1 MPRLT
6 PVIRVKE
13 KAIPALTKD
22 RWHPT
27 SLADEASDAKPLM
40 VGNTNR
46 SFCCRDSAQADQ
58 LLVRRLLAKTF
69 GVALAKAGQPSTL
82 RSLNHF
88 FKLRAQHRFGS
99 CCESMLPLYG
109 CVMSTARE
117 IEEAIRSLPA
127 SERDKLLHTIPDLF
141 PELSGDAEWERI
153 IHDERPRPSLSQ
165 FLDKTES
172 EFRRDP
178 GKFAELR
185 DDDFASH
192 S

>member
-1 MPRLT
+1 
-6 PVIRVKE
+6 
-13 KAIPALTKD
+13 
-22 RWHPT
+22 
-27 SLADEASDAKPLM
+27 
-40 VGNTNR
+40 
-46 SFCCRDSAQADQ
+46 
-58 LLVRRLLAKTF
+58 
-69 GVALAKAGQPSTL
+69 
-82 RSLNHF
+82 
-88 FKLRAQHRFGS
+88 
-99 CCESMLPLYG
+99 MLPLYG

>member
-1 MPRLT
+1 MPRFT

-13 KAIPALTKD
+13 KAIPALPENG
-22 RWHPT
+22 RYLP
-27 SLADEASDAKPLM
+27 SSVDEFCDAKPLM

-46 SFCCRDSAQADQ
+46 GLCCRDSAQPDQ
-58 LLVRRLLAKTF
+58 L
-69 GVALAKAGQPSTL
+69 STL
-82 RSLNHF
+82 NSQLSTFPQLLNHF

-99 CCESMLPLYG
+99 CCESTLPLYG

-165 FLDKTES
+165 FLDKTEN

-185 DDDFASH
+185 DDDFS
-192 S
+192 SRS

>member
-1 MPRLT
+1 
-6 PVIRVKE
+6 
-13 KAIPALTKD
+13 
-22 RWHPT
+22 
-27 SLADEASDAKPLM
+27 M
-40 VGNTNR
+40 V
-46 SFCCRDSAQADQ
+46 
-58 LLVRRLLAKTF
+58 
-69 GVALAKAGQPSTL
+69 
-82 RSLNHF
+82 
-88 FKLRAQHRFGS
+88 
-99 CCESMLPLYG
+99 PLYG

-127 SERDKLLHTIPDLF
+127 SERDKLLHIIPDLF

-165 FLDKTES
+165 FLDKTEN

-185 DDDFASH
+185 DDDFSSH

>member
-1 MPRLT
+1 
-6 PVIRVKE
+6 
-13 KAIPALTKD
+13 
-22 RWHPT
+22 
-27 SLADEASDAKPLM
+27 
-40 VGNTNR
+40 
-46 SFCCRDSAQADQ
+46 
-58 LLVRRLLAKTF
+58 
-69 GVALAKAGQPSTL
+69 
-82 RSLNHF
+82 
-88 FKLRAQHRFGS
+88 
-99 CCESMLPLYG
+99 MLPLYG

-127 SERDKLLHTIPDLF
+127 SERDKLLRTIPDLF

-165 FLDKTES
+165 FLDQTEN

-185 DDDFASH
+185 DDDFSSH

>member
-1 MPRLT
+1 MSINSLLLNPTTSFALNRFELKFCRVCFTLDVHMPRLT

-13 KAIPALTKD
+13 KAIPAFTKD

-46 SFCCRDSAQADQ
+46 SFCCRDSAQPDQ

-88 FKLRAQHRFGS
+88 FK
-99 CCESMLPLYG
+99 
-109 CVMSTARE
+109 
-117 IEEAIRSLPA
+117 
-127 SERDKLLHTIPDLF
+127 
-141 PELSGDAEWERI
+141 
-153 IHDERPRPSLSQ
+153 
-165 FLDKTES
+165 
-172 EFRRDP
+172 
-178 GKFAELR
+178 
-185 DDDFASH
+185 
-192 S
+192 